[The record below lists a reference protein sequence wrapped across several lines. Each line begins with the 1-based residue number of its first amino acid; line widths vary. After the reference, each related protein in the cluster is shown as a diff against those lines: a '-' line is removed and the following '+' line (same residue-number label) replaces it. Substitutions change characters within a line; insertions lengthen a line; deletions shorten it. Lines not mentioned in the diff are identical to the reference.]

1 MVHKAL
7 ILVCIVLLL
16 ANCVSPVRPV
26 PAPEPMTTL
35 DSAKVYA
42 DSLAAVLDTKQRKAE
57 EQVRLSIGIVV
68 IAIGLVWWQSQKR

>member
-1 MVHKAL
+1 
-7 ILVCIVLLL
+7 
-16 ANCVSPVRPV
+16 
-26 PAPEPMTTL
+26 MTTL